1 MTKTKQM
8 LKGLCAMSLAV
19 GIGATALTAL
29 PNDADATVFEGS
41 FTITANSSEPGLVI
55 KTHALGGGLFSTPD
69 ILENKSYAF
78 DLFEI
83 WTDEPNVNGNNQTA
97 KPISV
102 EFTVTSP
109 PPPSIG
115 IVNGDTVG
123 IRFSLFYQAGLL
135 TWDGPVTLN
144 YPGGGDGKLRISLS
158 DVTFNEGGL
167 FGLNKGY
174 GYGTTVKATFYNKE
188 DPTPAPEPEPA
199 SLAVLGMGLAGL
211 GLLRRRKQVV

>member
-1 MTKTKQM
+1 MTETKTKQA

-19 GIGATALTAL
+19 GIGAAALTAL

-41 FTITANSSEPGLVI
+41 FTIKANTTEPGLVI
-55 KTHALGGGLFSTPD
+55 KTHALGGGSFSTPD
-69 ILENKSYAF
+69 ILENKSYSF

-83 WTDEPNVNGNNQTA
+83 WTDEPNVNGNNQVM

-109 PPPSIG
+109 PPPFG
-115 IVNGDTVG
+115 GTVDGDTAG
-123 IRFSLFYQAGLL
+123 IRFLLIYQAGTV

-158 DVTFNEGGL
+158 DETFNTGL
-167 FGLNKGY
+167 FGLNKGQ
-174 GYGTTVKATFYNKE
+174 GYGATVKATFYNKE
-188 DPTPAPEPEPA
+188 DPTPAPEPA
-199 SLAVLGMGLAGL
+199 TLTVLGLGLAGL